1 MIAAFGVT
9 GVTGVGTS
17 GVRSSRNNCWNA
29 GTRLVVGDE
38 VCARL
43 LGDRGSCDGVQHALI
58 NVVDHSEYEGQT
70 RIVGLALCLAG

>member
-1 MIAAFGVT
+1 VIAAFGVT
-9 GVTGVGTS
+9 SVGTS
-17 GVRSSRNNCWNA
+17 GIRSSRNNCWDT

-58 NVVDHSEYEGQT
+58 NVVDHSEDE
-70 RIVGLALCLAG
+70 